1 MTFSKNRI
9 KTLLKKKNKL
19 QSRKKIKKKYRQNKK
34 RGKSTSFRRK
44 KMNIRQ
50 KSIKHVKYKNHIAKK
65 KRKAY
70 IKKGGAK
77 DDNNNYNIKFTKV
90 LTSFLNTNAEAGTLD
105 EEENKYYNFNF
116 LLKDDEQRQEIIDPM
131 KEEKKWDEMAMTEKE
146 KEENKF
152 KEKAKQEDI
161 SIHGPTR
168 EFIEDG
174 KKVCKSRIYMVNTG
188 TSSPVILSEECD
200 PEVSTNEWF
209 EQIFNSI

>member
-19 QSRKKIKKKYRQNKK
+19 QSRKKIKKKKGPNKK
-34 RGKSTSFRRK
+34 KYHSNSFRRK
-44 KMNIRQ
+44 KINIRQ
-50 KSIKHVKYKNHIAKK
+50 KSIKHIKSKNHIAKK

-77 DDNNNYNIKFTKV
+77 DDSNDYNIKFTKL
-90 LTSFLNTNAEAGTLD
+90 LTTFLNKEFSSEGLD

-116 LLKDDEQRQEIIDPM
+116 LLKQEEQKQEIIDPI
-131 KEEKKWDEMAMTEKE
+131 KEEKEWDEQAMTEKE
-146 KEENKF
+146 KEE
-152 KEKAKQEDI
+152 KEFQEKTIQQDI

-200 PEVSTNEWF
+200 PEVSTSEWF
-209 EQIFNSI
+209 EQIFNAI

>member
-9 KTLLKKKNKL
+9 KTLLRKKNKL
-19 QSRKKIKKKYRQNKK
+19 QSRKKIKKKKRPLKK
-34 RGKSTSFRRK
+34 KHYSNSFRRK

-50 KSIKHVKYKNHIAKK
+50 KSIKHIKSKNHIAKK

-77 DDNNNYNIKFTKV
+77 YDSTDYNIKFTKL
-90 LTSFLNTNAEAGTLD
+90 LTTFLNKEFSAEGLD
-105 EEENKYYNFNF
+105 EQENKYYNFNF
-116 LLKDDEQRQEIIDPM
+116 LLKEEEQKQEIIDPM
-131 KEEKKWDEMAMTEKE
+131 KEEKKWDEIAMTERE
-146 KEENKF
+146 KEEKEF
-152 KEKAKQEDI
+152 EEKAKQEDI

-200 PEVSTNEWF
+200 PEVSTAEWF
-209 EQIFNSI
+209 EQIFNAI